1 MLPPW
6 LRKHPKDHQYAG
18 KSIVAEQPTFT
29 RKQGQYLAF
38 IHLYSKLN
46 RQPPAE
52 ADMQR
57 YFGTSA
63 PTVHSMIVRLEA
75 LGLIERERGK
85 GRTIRVLLDS
95 KKLPELE

>member
-1 MLPPW
+1 M
-6 LRKHPKDHQYAG
+6 
-18 KSIVAEQPTFT
+18 AEQPTFT
-29 RKQGQYLAF
+29 PKQGQYLAF

-63 PTVHSMIVRLEA
+63 PTVHSMVVRLEE
-75 LGLIERERGK
+75 LNLISRERGK
-85 GRTIRVLLDS
+85 GRTIRVLIDP
-95 KKLPELE
+95 KVLPELE

>member
-1 MLPPW
+1 M
-6 LRKHPKDHQYAG
+6 
-18 KSIVAEQPTFT
+18 AEQPDFT
-29 RKQGQYLAF
+29 PKQGQYLAF

-63 PTVHSMIVRLEA
+63 PTVHSMVVRLEER
-75 LGLIERERGK
+75 GLISRERGK
-85 GRTIRVLLDS
+85 ARTIQVLIDP
-95 KKLPELE
+95 KQLPELE

>member
-1 MLPPW
+1 M
-6 LRKHPKDHQYAG
+6 
-18 KSIVAEQPTFT
+18 AEQPNFT
-29 RKQGQYLAF
+29 PKQGQYLAF

-63 PTVHSMIVRLEA
+63 PTVHSMVVRLEER
-75 LGLIERERGK
+75 GLISRERGK
-85 GRTIRVLLDS
+85 ARTIQVLIDP
-95 KKLPELE
+95 KQLPELE